1 MTAAPHSAR
10 CEELLPAY
18 ALGALDGDD
27 LRELEEHLDAGCE
40 ECRRQLAHWQQDL
53 VLRMTAGA
61 ATAAGT
67 APSPRRRSWWLPL
80 AAAALLAVAVWG
92 VAGQTRLRGELE
104 RLTAERDRLARQ
116 VAVLDHEVTLAREAA
131 ERASQALQV
140 VAAPGVKSVVL
151 TGLGPAPQAKG
162 QTYVNPR
169 QGGALFYAFDL
180 PALPQGKT
188 YELWYIA
195 AGKPVPA
202 GTFAVDPQGAA
213 SVRVERV
220 PDVASIE
227 AWAVTV
233 EPAGGVPQP
242 TGAMVLKG

>member
-1 MTAAPHSAR
+1 MGQP
-10 CEELLPAY
+10 
-18 ALGALDGDD
+18 
-27 LRELEEHLDAGCE
+27 LEK
-40 ECRRQLAHWQQDL
+40 RQLDLWQRDL
-53 VLRMTAGA
+53 EALAGSVAPVAPSETTRVRVLRMTAGA
-61 ATAAGT
+61 AGAAG
-67 APSPRRRSWWLPL
+67 AVPAPRRRSWWLPL

-116 VAVLDHEVTLAREAA
+116 VAVLDREVTLARDQV
-131 ERASQALQV
+131 ERAAQDLQF
-140 VAAPGVKSVVL
+140 VAAPGVHSVIL
-151 TGLGPAPQAKG
+151 AGLGPAPNAKG